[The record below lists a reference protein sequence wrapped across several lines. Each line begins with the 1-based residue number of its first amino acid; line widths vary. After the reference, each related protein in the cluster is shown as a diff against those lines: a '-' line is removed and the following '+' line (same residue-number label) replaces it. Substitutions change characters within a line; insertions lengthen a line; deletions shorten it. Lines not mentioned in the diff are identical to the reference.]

1 MLCPHLPA
9 ILLQGINGVHI
20 KAIIFLLLPSQL
32 LEPSFCLHLQ
42 DGAARCH
49 DDRTLDVGSGAIL
62 QLDSLE
68 CARLVT
74 LCKRKRSG
82 KVLEKIQLEKSSV

>member
-1 MLCPHLPA
+1 MQLCPHLPA
-9 ILLQGINGVHI
+9 ILLQCIHGAHI
-20 KAIIFLLLPSQL
+20 EAILFLLLPRQP

-49 DDRTLDVGSGAIL
+49 DDRMVDVGSGAIL

-68 CARLVT
+68 CAGLIT

-82 KVLEKIQLEKSSV
+82 KELKTKFS